1 VANLLSWLNDNVR
14 DVFDAN
20 TQKDQQKR
28 IAAGQP
34 RFYQD
39 QQRQAPNVLNQV
51 NNFANKAYENPMVR
65 YNPMTNPGIGLTLA
79 NDVLKNPKGFVEGG
93 KNVAKGLIANP
104 VRLGKI
110 INYTVTQKQMS
121 DMLDRGEI
129 DYNTYNK
136 MVSDSANEAGIG
148 INDDAF
154 TVGRKVGGAVGGTA
168 LDVLTAGTMS
178 PKYAMGLKTGQL
190 GKAANYSAPL
200 INKMAAGA
208 GIGASMGAAN
218 TLQRDQLTAEQ
229 AAYDMG
235 GGAILG
241 GIVPAGLHGLGKAYQ
256 KLTQKSSM
264 KAADNAIQARLA
276 NRPANLRAIEQNPT
290 LDDAQRFALAQD
302 PGQAGLKLP
311 QAQRDAMLADF
322 RAKIG
327 TPKVGRP
334 IANNVDPADLQG
346 AALQS
351 HLGKAD
357 LQAQQ
362 AADLAASKARA
373 ASPEVQ
379 QQALKIRHFQ
389 DPMKD
394 LEIKRFDPTELK
406 INRFEPP
413 PPNIPVKRMTVPG
426 INPKTGMGRIDLTD
440 GPVKNTFDGDL
451 PKKTVDLSSKSTQD
465 KLNYI
470 KNDLKV
476 TYSDADQNALREYVR
491 MDAASDVNTYLRTG
505 KHSPLFGRSE
515 SDVQQLASTLNNTA
529 NKLKLPNDMVLHR
542 LDSNF
547 PANLKA
553 GDIFTDKGF
562 TSTSAVQRTANVR
575 PNIYKLRI
583 TAKKGQPAINMSMS
597 KEAIESR
604 FGVNSQS
611 EIILPAGTQYKVK
624 SVNGWDVEL
633 EVIGNVNKSASTPRV
648 GKPVKNTFDGPL
660 PKKTNYHRQ
669 AEVEKSGLVNMS
681 SIKDISEY
689 SRAGSRLSDESVTYW
704 EKQIKSGKSMPPIII
719 NEAGEVL
726 DGRHRLTV
734 LKNLGVEDGPIIRL
748 TKAQEAAIGPVK
760 GQNLKPEYIID
771 TLLNDGKTQI
781 KRPAFIPPPDMGT
794 PMGQYEPRIPPG
806 LDDGPSMLGKGRIGN
821 DVPEAYLKPP
831 KTDTLKPGQT
841 VRSVDRDNVGKIV
854 SQNSDGTY
862 SVRFSN
868 KEEGTQALVK
878 LTKDQIVD
886 AKAPKAPITE
896 QGTANIVVGPPK
908 GVRNLDIVKED
919 IGSAKANFYNR
930 FDSIEK
936 LVKKV
941 ELERGTKL
949 KPSENPEYYVKQFL
963 GGGGIA
969 NGKIDMELT
978 PIIKQTK
985 DFDGLRDYVVATRMN
1000 ELAQRG
1006 ISKRGDDML
1015 TDLSKRVGP
1024 EEMAKFD
1031 KIAKELYA
1039 YQQKNLDEL
1048 LEVGVLTP
1056 EQHANILAKNKS
1068 YIPFNRVIPDMEQ
1081 VTTQAGQKIRV
1092 SQSPIKAIKG
1102 SDKDIIDPI
1111 ESMIRNTYEIQAVV
1125 SKQKVL
1131 RSLTAL
1137 APEEFVPLKSTAP
1150 RNTPAIE
1157 MFVDGKRQK
1166 FETNKAISDALNSMN
1181 EERLNAVVRMMSLP
1195 AKMLRS
1201 GATSLNVAFA
1211 LPNIVRDQLSAAV
1224 NSKYGGVPMY
1234 DFVSGLAS
1242 VIKKDDS
1249 YKKWILSGADQASF
1263 FAQDRTTLSRGVQD
1277 ITGGYKYKVGKLIK
1291 SPLELF
1297 RIAGEYSEKGS
1308 RVGVF
1313 KRAMKGAAKEGLTGE
1328 DVTLAAMR
1336 ESREA
1341 TIDFAQRG
1349 SKMKAYNALVPFLNA
1364 RVQGTGKLMQSFKQR
1379 PIQTMAIGASIAS
1392 VPAGVLYA
1400 YNTGDPEREKIYNEI
1415 PDYIKREYFVMVT
1428 GDEQTPFVKIPK
1440 GEVGKIFGNPV
1451 ESFLA
1456 SARAD
1461 DPEWKSTAISII
1473 DSFLPV
1479 GSVEDPQRFITD
1491 ASPTAVAVPYQMMS
1505 NFDAFRKS
1513 PIISQFQKDLPP
1525 EQQYSNYNTE
1535 TGKKIGDALNIS
1547 PAMLEF
1553 GINGITGGLGRQA
1566 LQVADM
1572 AQGVEIPRNEMPVAS
1587 RFLGKEKD
1595 LRDSANEVYEKAD
1608 KDRIAK
1614 ARENFNL
1621 KKRFKEGDESAL
1633 DGLDTT
1639 AKNRI
1644 RRAVSEDQIKE
1655 TLNPREKAL
1664 WSLSND
1670 DLEAMAETDKD
1681 AQTVLGLKDSLK
1693 SETSKS
1699 SKKKS
1704 YQKIRVGKPPKVK
1717 TKKARKG
1724 RKAKVVK
1731 PNAKIESSIRRIASN
1746 GNKVKTGRLSTTVR
1760 RPKFSAKAL
1769 PKIKAPKNYA

>member
-1 VANLLSWLNDNVR
+1 MANLLSWLNDNVR

-20 TQKDQQKR
+20 TQRDQQKR
-28 IAAGQP
+28 MAAGQQ

-39 QQRQAPNVLNQV
+39 QQRQAPNVLNQA
-51 NNFANKAYENPMVR
+51 NNFAAKAYQNPMLR
-65 YNPMTNPGIGLTLA
+65 YNPMTNPGIALTLA

-93 KNVAKGLIANP
+93 KDVAKGLIANP

-136 MVSDSANEAGIG
+136 MVSDSAAEAGIG
-148 INDDAF
+148 INDDAL

-178 PKYAMGLKTGQL
+178 PKYAVGLKTGQL
-190 GKAANYSAPL
+190 GKAAAYSAPL
-200 INKMAAGA
+200 INKMAAGSA
-208 GIGASMGAAN
+208 IGASMGAAN
-218 TLQRDQLTAEQ
+218 TLQRDELTKEQ
-229 AAYDMG
+229 AAYDIG

-241 GIVPAGLHGLGKAYQ
+241 GVVPAGIHGIGKAWQ
-256 KLTQKSSM
+256 KLFPKQAANAVDSVKVPDSGNTTFRGQLIDKAVEDFDNGKIDQKQLTNYIT
-264 KAADNAIQARLA
+264 DYY
-276 NRPANLRAIEQNPT
+276 T
-290 LDDAQRFALAQD
+290 GRFS
-302 PGQAGLKLP
+302 KLP
-311 QAQRDAMLADF
+311 SPEDVIALSA
-322 RAKIG
+322 
-327 TPKVGRP
+327 GR
-334 IANNVDPADLQG
+334 
-346 AALQS
+346 
-351 HLGKAD
+351 LGSSKTV
-357 LQAQQ
+357 AQQ
-362 AADLAASKARA
+362 A
-373 ASPEVQ
+373 
-379 QQALKIRHFQ
+379 
-389 DPMKD
+389 
-394 LEIKRFDPTELK
+394 
-406 INRFEPP
+406 
-413 PPNIPVKRMTVPG
+413 
-426 INPKTGMGRIDLTD
+426 
-440 GPVKNTFDGDL
+440 
-451 PKKTVDLSSKSTQD
+451 
-465 KLNYI
+465 
-470 KNDLKV
+470 
-476 TYSDADQNALREYVR
+476 
-491 MDAASDVNTYLRTG
+491 MDAALSKQRLATPPKVQVVNGKKVFAPTYNPTDMPGNAGKFADNVNPRDAGRFTSNPTDGYQRVISQRELDIYNKTG
-505 KHSPLFGRSE
+505 KL
-515 SDVQQLASTLNNTA
+515 
-529 NKLKLPNDMVLHR
+529 
-542 LDSNF
+542 
-547 PANLKA
+547 PANPEGMTNVIKPGELKNIKGIGENKKFLVTFRDGVKLFDEDGPQA
-553 GDIFTDKGF
+553 SVRGKIDRKFVKQIEPYVPRGDKPVMSSD
-562 TSTSAVQRTANVR
+562 
-575 PNIYKLRI
+575 
-583 TAKKGQPAINMSMS
+583 NM
-597 KEAIESR
+597 
-604 FGVNSQS
+604 G
-611 EIILPAGTQYKVK
+611 
-624 SVNGWDVEL
+624 
-633 EVIGNVNKSASTPRV
+633 
-648 GKPVKNTFDGPL
+648 PVKNTFDGPL
-660 PKKTNYHRQ
+660 PKKQADDTTLFRSGDIDTKSKRGIFLSNERSNAENYQSTGAGGKTTHEYTLSKDAKMYEAENTTRLLKELRPDVDKNDIIDRYIRQ
-669 AEVEKSGLVNMS
+669 QSRNGGKLIDGLTAEQRADIRVEAI
-681 SIKDISEY
+681 IKQELSKQGYDGVSYTGGKFDDAAGEYQLFNDKHLKRVSKLTESDVQRDLEYHFDMLPEKLGREY
-689 SRAGSRLSDESVTYW
+689 SPTDMSAI
-704 EKQIKSGKSMPPIII
+704 Q
-719 NEAGEVL
+719 
-726 DGRHRLTV
+726 
-734 LKNLGVEDGPIIRL
+734 KNLM
-748 TKAQEAAIGPVK
+748 
-760 GQNLKPEYIID
+760 
-771 TLLNDGKTQI
+771 DGK
-781 KRPAFIPPPDMGT
+781 PPYDGLT
-794 PMGQYEPRIPPG
+794 G
-806 LDDGPSMLGKGRIGN
+806 LDLDGPSMYGKGSIGN
-821 DVPEAYLKPP
+821 DVPKSYLEPP
-831 KTDTLKPGQT
+831 KAKP
-841 VRSVDRDNVGKIV
+841 
-854 SQNSDGTY
+854 
-862 SVRFSN
+862 
-868 KEEGTQALVK
+868 
-878 LTKDQIVD
+878 
-886 AKAPKAPITE
+886 PITE
-896 QGTANIVVGPPK
+896 QGKANIVVGPPK
-908 GVRNLDIVKED
+908 GVRNLDIIKED
-919 IGSAKANFYNR
+919 IGSAKANFFNR

-949 KPSENPEYYVKQFL
+949 KPSENPAYLVKQFL

-969 NGKIDMELT
+969 NAKIDMELT

-985 DFDGLRDYVVATRMN
+985 NFDGLREYLVATRMN

-1006 ISKRGDDML
+1006 LSKRGDDML
-1015 TDLSKRVGP
+1015 TDLTKRVGAD
-1024 EEMAKFD
+1024 EVAKFD
-1031 KIAKELYA
+1031 KISKELYK

-1056 EQHANILAKNKS
+1056 EQHANIIAKNQN
-1068 YIPFNRVIPDMEQ
+1068 YIPFNRVLPDVVQ
-1081 VTTQAGQKIRV
+1081 GTTQAGQKIRV
-1092 SQSPIKAIKG
+1092 GQSPIKAIKG

-1111 ESMIRNTYEIQAVV
+1111 ESMIRNTYDIQAVV
-1125 SKQKVL
+1125 QKQKVL

-1137 APEEFVPLKSTAP
+1137 APEEFVPLKSTAS
-1150 RNTPAIE
+1150 RNTPSIE

-1242 VIKKDDS
+1242 VIRKDDS

-1277 ITGGYKYKVGKLIK
+1277 ITGGYKYKVGKLVK
-1291 SPLELF
+1291 NPLELF

-1379 PIQTMAIGASIAS
+1379 PVQTMAIGASIAS

-1428 GDEQTPFVKIPK
+1428 GDKETPFVKIPK

-1553 GINGITGGLGRQA
+1553 GISGFTGGLGRQG
-1566 LQVADM
+1566 LQMLDL
-1572 AQGVEIPRNEMPVAS
+1572 AQGVDIPRNEMPVMS

-1595 LRDSANEVYEKAD
+1595 LRDSANEVYEQAD

-1633 DGLDTT
+1633 EGLDTT
-1639 AKNRI
+1639 KQNEI
-1644 RRAVSEDQIKE
+1644 RRDAAEDQIKE
-1655 TLNPREKAL
+1655 TLNPKEKAL
-1664 WSLSND
+1664 WSLPNA
-1670 DLEAMAETDKD
+1670 DLEDRASYDKD
-1681 AQTVLGLKDSLK
+1681 AQTVLDLKDSLK

-1717 TKKARKG
+1717 ISRARKG

-1746 GNKVKTGRLSTTVR
+1746 GSRVKTGRLSTTVR
-1760 RPKFSAKAL
+1760 RPKFAVKSL
-1769 PKIKAPKNYA
+1769 PKIKAPRNYA